1 MIPIRLR
8 LSGFTS
14 YSEAEPAE
22 VDFTGLDLACISG
35 SNGAGKSSLLDAI
48 TYALYGEAR
57 KRDESL
63 INNASKRAEVV
74 FDFEYEGQTYRVIR
88 ALARGKGSQVD
99 FLVKNAENGWKVLTE
114 RTVTETNATIART
127 LRLDYE
133 TFVNASFFL
142 QGKADSFST
151 QKPSDR
157 KRILSSILGLD
168 QWERYRERA
177 LELLREKNN
186 DLVLVIAKLEEIQA
200 ELNLETERK
209 ATLEALE
216 HELQIARSKVEA
228 QQATLNTQ
236 QAIQQKLNEQRN
248 TVALLQRQFE
258 KNRQTNAETIEA
270 LSNKVDR
277 LSTFKAEIE
286 HASEIEAAYQAYQ
299 GLRDTLAGFDRLAEK
314 VKPIENTR
322 QALLTRLEVRRGEM
336 KRELELL
343 TNEQLAYSQLA
354 NEIKNLAD
362 QVKTLEQQTSALEK
376 EIARKDAIN
385 EEIELLQSQ
394 AGSLK
399 EENAG
404 LKTQM
409 EDLKSR
415 LISVSAVE
423 GGECPL
429 CGQPLSEHN
438 RARLTEE
445 LGAEGKRMGDLYRAN
460 QKQVEDNQLEQ
471 RAFTQ
476 ERDELSLKEREL
488 LILQRDHD
496 RIDQKL
502 AQFAQQES
510 DWKSSKAPRLIE
522 LTSELEADTFLPEV
536 RAETSQLETQ
546 LVGLGYDPQQHSR
559 LRAQEATDRQ
569 AQDNWHNLQ
578 LARGQIETLSGI
590 VKEQQKQLKTQ
601 EKELERSQ
609 KEFDDAAA
617 KLAAD
622 EAGLPDLKVIENEL
636 ASLQETEAFIN
647 QRVGGARQQVRA
659 IETQRERQATLRKD
673 QESLRVET
681 GHLKS
686 LDKAFGKDGV
696 PAMLIEQALPELQE
710 QTNTILQRLSNY
722 TMSVTFSTQR
732 AYKDAKREDKKET
745 LDILISDG
753 ASTRDYETYSGGEAF
768 RVNFAIR
775 LALSRVLSHRAG
787 ARLQTLVI
795 DEGFGNQDA
804 EGRQRLIET
813 INLMRNDF
821 AKILIITHIEEL
833 KDVFPSRIEVTK
845 GFNGSKVAVILG

>member
-14 YSEAEPAE
+14 YNEAEPAE
-22 VDFTGLDLACISG
+22 VDFTMLDLACISG
-35 SNGAGKSSLLDAI
+35 SNGSGKSSLLDGI

-63 INNASKRAEVV
+63 INNASNRAEIV

-88 ALARGKGSQVD
+88 SLARGKGSQVH
-99 FLVKNAENGWKVLTE
+99 FMVQNASKDWKVLTE
-114 RTVTETNATIART
+114 RTVTETNAAIART

-177 LELLREKNN
+177 LELQREKNN
-186 DLVLVIAKLEEIQA
+186 DLVLVNAKLDEIQA
-200 ELNLETERK
+200 ELALEEERK
-209 ATLEALE
+209 AALEALE
-216 HELQIARSKVEA
+216 QDLKLAHSRVEV
-228 QQATLNTQ
+228 QQGLLNTQ
-236 QAIQQKLNEQRN
+236 LAIQQKLSEQRN
-248 TVALLQRQFE
+248 TVTLLQRSYE
-258 KNRQTNAETIEA
+258 KNQQTCAETIEILDA
-270 LSNKVDR
+270 KEAQ
-277 LSTFKAEIE
+277 LSTYKSEIKR
-286 HASEIEAAYQAYQ
+286 ASEIEAAYQAYLA
-299 GLRDTLAGFDRLAEK
+299 LRETLAGLDQLADQ
-314 VKPIENTR
+314 VRPIETAR
-322 QALLTRLEVRRGEM
+322 QALLNRLEVRRGEL
-336 KRELELL
+336 RTELELL
-343 TNEQLAYSQLA
+343 NSEQATFARLIDESKRLEGQIRQL
-354 NEIKNLAD
+354 E
-362 QVKTLEQQTSALEK
+362 EQAALLEK

-385 EEIELLQSQ
+385 TEIELLQNQ
-394 AGSLK
+394 AAAIK

-404 LKTQM
+404 FKSHMDELKTRL
-409 EDLKSR
+409 DNLK
-415 LISVSAVE
+415 AVE
-423 GGECPL
+423 GAECPL

-438 RARLTEE
+438 RERLAEE
-445 LGAEGKRMGDLYRAN
+445 LEAEGKGMANNYRAN
-460 QKQVEDNQLEQ
+460 LARYDELQVKQRNLAEQ
-471 RAFTQ
+471 RDA
-476 ERDELSLKEREL
+476 LSAKEREL
-488 LILQRDHD
+488 VAVQRSHD
-496 RIDQKL
+496 LNEQKL
-502 AQFAQQES
+502 AQFSKQQN
-510 DWKSSKAPRLIE
+510 DWQTLKEPRLAQ
-522 LTSELEADTFLPEV
+522 LSHDFEAESFLPDVRGEV
-536 RAETSQLETQ
+536 REVEAQ
-546 LVGLGYDPQQHSR
+546 LVRLGYDPQLHIRVRS
-559 LRAQEATDRQ
+559 QEATDRQ
-569 AQDNWHNLQ
+569 ALEDYHELQ
-578 LARGQIETLSGI
+578 LAKGQVETLEGI
-590 VKEQQKQLKTQ
+590 VREQQKLLKTQ
-601 EKELERSQ
+601 QKELERAQ
-609 KEFDDAAA
+609 KEFDDAVA

-622 EAGLPDLKVIENEL
+622 EAGLPDLREIKNEL
-636 ASLQETEAFIN
+636 ASLQESEAFIN

-659 IETQRERQATLRKD
+659 IDTQRERQAVLRKD
-673 QESLRVET
+673 EEALRVEI
-681 GHLKS
+681 GRLKS

-696 PAMLIEQALPELQE
+696 PAMLIEQALPELEE

-775 LALSRVLSHRAG
+775 LALSKVLSHRAG

-804 EGRQRLIET
+804 EGRQRLIEA

-821 AKILIITHIEEL
+821 AKILIITHIEAL

-845 GFNGSKVAVILG
+845 GLNGSKVALVLG